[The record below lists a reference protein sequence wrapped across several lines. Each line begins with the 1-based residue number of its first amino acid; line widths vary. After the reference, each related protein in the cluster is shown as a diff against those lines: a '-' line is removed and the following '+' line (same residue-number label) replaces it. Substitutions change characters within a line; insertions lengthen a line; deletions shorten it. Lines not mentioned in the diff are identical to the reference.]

1 MKKSDSRR
9 LTIKDLAKELNL
21 SSSTISR
28 VLSNNPR
35 ISEATKKLVND
46 KVKELGFSLDPIA
59 SSFRSKKTKSIG
71 VVAPRIDV
79 DFHSKVIS
87 GIEDYASELGYQI
100 TIFQSKDSYLKEK
113 EILKLLETSMAAGI
127 IICPSLETQKVDHLK
142 KVIKSNIPL
151 VLYDRPIDNLD
162 TNIVCINDYQASYNA
177 TKHLINTG
185 CKRIAHI
192 SGNLNVNIF
201 KKRFEGYR
209 SALFDN
215 DLQFEDDLLYQT
227 HNLSYHEGVVAAEK
241 LSKLIIPIDGIVCA
255 NDYTASAAVQL
266 FKKLNIAIPEQVS
279 IIGFSNYPISTI
291 IEPNISTIDDN
302 AYDMG
307 NISAK
312 ILIQQIEDKY
322 QKKIDYQE
330 ILVKTD
336 LIIRDSTKKIKK

>member
-1 MKKSDSRR
+1 MKNSKSKR

-21 SSSTISR
+21 STSTISR

-100 TIFQSKDSYLKEK
+100 TIFQSKDSYSKEK
-113 EILKLLETSMAAGI
+113 EIVNLLESSMAAGI
-127 IICPSLETQKVDHLK
+127 ILCPSLETHKVDHLK
-142 KVIKSNIPL
+142 KIIKSKISL
-151 VLYDRPIDNLD
+151 VLYDRPLNNLE
-162 TNIVCINDYQASYNA
+162 TNIVCINDFQASYQA
-177 TKHLINTG
+177 TKHLIDNK

-201 KKRFEGYR
+201 KNRFDGYK
-209 SALFDN
+209 AAIQENGLEYN
-215 DLQFEDDLLYQT
+215 DSLLQETQ
-227 HNLSYHEGVVAAEK
+227 NLSYQEGLNAAHRLYK
-241 LSKLIIPIDGIVCA
+241 LKTPIDGIVCA
-255 NDYTASAAVQL
+255 NDYTAAAAVQH
-266 FKKLNIAIPEQVS
+266 FKKLNIKIPEQIA

-291 IEPNISTIDDN
+291 IEPHISTIDDS
-302 AYDMG
+302 AYHMG
-307 NISAK
+307 TISAK
-312 ILIQQIEDKY
+312 MLIQQIEE
-322 QKKIDYQE
+322 QANLRIAQQQTV
-330 ILVKTD
+330 IKTE
-336 LIIRDSTKKIKK
+336 LIIRESSKRI